1 MATNNHAASEIFGQ
15 ATRSFESAIQT
26 GLKLQEDSVRFM
38 TDMLNDIGSPQKW
51 QQKTQ
56 AVMNEIISSSQKNMD
71 EAVQVMN
78 ENAKTSMDLLQKA
91 FQSRPADT
99 NEAQSRTLELW
110 ESTLGIVR
118 RNSEAALRANTRIVE
133 AWTEMAKKVNGEQME
148 RMAEMAQRATQAA
161 SGAAQGH

>member
-1 MATNNHAASEIFGQ
+1 MATNNQAASELFGQ

-26 GLKLQEDSVRFM
+26 GLKVQEDSVRFM

-56 AVMNEIISSSQKNMD
+56 AVMNEIVNSSQKNMD

-91 FQSRPADT
+91 FQARPADS

-110 ESTLGIVR
+110 ESTLGILR
-118 RNSEAALRANTRIVE
+118 RNSEAVLRANTRLVE
-133 AWTEMAKKVNGEQME
+133 TWTEMAKKVNGEQME

-161 SGAAQGH
+161 TAAAGH